1 MSVITYVA
9 QREIEPTGYSKTGT
23 DISVDATDDSFNV
36 VGSPSGTNLT
46 GLLNNEWA
54 KISGFLVNAVN
65 NGWFQASANSTS
77 SKIAQDTTTS
87 LLTEAD
93 GASIVIVGYKRGL
106 GNSYQLEFYSET
118 SDRSVKSE
126 RTVNQPMDNVAAEV
140 VLYRQE
146 VFIDLT
152 VLGPDGA
159 LITEALMRQYREFL
173 ASVSAGELFIFD
185 RYGTIA
191 SPVEPK
197 NAQLSSDD
205 YKEERIAGTG
215 ASGLYKL
222 SFKVRLLP

>member
-1 MSVITYVA
+1 MSTITYA
-9 QREIEPTGYSKTGT
+9 AKREIEPTGYSKTGT

-54 KISGFLVNAVN
+54 KVSGFLVNDLN
-65 NGWFQASANSTS
+65 NGWFQSSADSTS

-87 LLTEAD
+87 LVTEAD
-93 GASIVIVGYKRGL
+93 GASVTIVGYKRGL
-106 GNSYQLEFYSET
+106 GESYQLEFYSEV

-152 VLGPDGA
+152 VLGPEGA
-159 LITEALMRQYREFL
+159 LITEALMLQYREFL
-173 ASVSAGELFIFD
+173 ASVSGGEIFIFD

-205 YKEERIAGTG
+205 YKEERIAGAG

-222 SFKVRLLP
+222 SFKVRLFP